1 MRTFHLIAL
10 PAVLLSLGAEA
21 DQNLSPPVTPAE
33 VGRFQVKE
41 LQGPDALSL
50 LAKLDSMTG
59 ATWSVCKDNP
69 RKWCR
74 FEAPSTPLASGP
86 VGRYALVSPTAGAKA
101 GLLLDTVSGRAWQ
114 VCTPPTP
121 SRALA
126 WCPLEG

>member
-10 PAVLLSLGAEA
+10 PALLLSLGAEA
-21 DQNLSPPVTPAE
+21 DQNLSPPVTAAE

-41 LQGPDALSL
+41 LQGGEL

-59 ATWSVCKDNP
+59 ATWFVCKDNP

-86 VGRYALVSPTAGAKA
+86 VGRYALVSPTAGGKA
-101 GLLLDTVSGRAWQ
+101 GMLLDTVSGRAWL

-121 SRALA
+121 SRTLG